1 MMRHV
6 FSVFVENKY
15 GVLSR
20 ISGLFSARGY
30 NIESISFASM
40 NGEGTGQITMT
51 VSGDEWVLEQVSKQ
65 LNKLIE
71 VIKVVD
77 MTGQNY
83 IDREMV
89 LVKVNSTKAT
99 RSEIV
104 QVVNIFRAK
113 IVDISPKTLT
123 IEATGREDK
132 IDAIIGMLK
141 PFGIKEVARTGIIAM
156 KREYTGKV

>member
-1 MMRHV
+1 MRHV
-6 FSVFVENKY
+6 FSVMVENKY

-40 NGEGTGQITMT
+40 NGDGTGQITMV

-83 IDREMV
+83 IDR
-89 LVKVNSTKAT
+89 
-99 RSEIV
+99 
-104 QVVNIFRAK
+104 
-113 IVDISPKTLT
+113 
-123 IEATGREDK
+123 
-132 IDAIIGMLK
+132 
-141 PFGIKEVARTGIIAM
+141 
-156 KREYTGKV
+156 

>member
-6 FSVFVENKY
+6 FSVIVENKY

-40 NGEGTGQITMT
+40 NGDGTGQITMV
-51 VSGDEWVLEQVSKQ
+51 VSGDELVLEQVSKQ

-83 IDREMV
+83 IDRELV
-89 LVKVNSTKAT
+89 LVKVNSSKAT
-99 RSEIV
+99 RMEIN

-123 IEATGREDK
+123 IEATGKEDK
-132 IDAIIGMLK
+132 INAIIGMLK